1 MSTEKK
7 TILCIDDDKDFLFS
21 LRVILEK
28 NGYTVEEAAS
38 AEEGLKRFKAVS
50 PALVIVDMMMEE
62 IDSGRNF
69 VKEVRNDNK
78 GIPIFL
84 FSSVGDQL
92 SQTTNYMELGFNGVL
107 QKPVDPK
114 ALLATIK
121 SKLG

>member
-21 LRVILEK
+21 LKVILEK
-28 NGYTVEEAAS
+28 NGYAVEEAAS
-38 AEEGLKRFKAVS
+38 AEEGLKRFKAVK

-69 VKEVRNDNK
+69 VKEVRNENK
-78 GIPIFL
+78 GIPIYL